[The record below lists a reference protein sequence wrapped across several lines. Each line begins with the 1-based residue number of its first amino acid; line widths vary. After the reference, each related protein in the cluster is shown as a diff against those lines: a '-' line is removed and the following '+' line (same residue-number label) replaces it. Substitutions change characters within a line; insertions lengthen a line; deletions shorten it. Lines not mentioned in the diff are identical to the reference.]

1 MREILGIK
9 VYNVKE
15 VRQPAELS
23 TNTIHHINKGIL
35 PARKIAG
42 YHVTEDNLK
51 EYIQGERFTD
61 PVTGQSLT
69 KLNNGS

>member
-9 VYNVKE
+9 VYSVKE
-15 VRQPAELS
+15 VAALLELS
-23 TNTIHHINKGIL
+23 TNTIHTYINKGIL

-42 YHVTEDNLK
+42 VYHVTEDNLK

-61 PVTGQSLT
+61 PVTGQRA
-69 KLNNGS
+69 

>member
-9 VYNVKE
+9 VYTVKE
-15 VRQPAELS
+15 VAELLSLS
-23 TNTIHHINKGIL
+23 TTTIHTYIKRGIL

-42 YHVTEDNLK
+42 VYHVTEENLK

-61 PVTGQSLT
+61 PVTREKANKG
-69 KLNNGS
+69 